1 MKVII
6 DNWAVVIALVCT
18 LVVFVLAICKF
29 AKMPTDKQI
38 IAIKEVLLLWV
49 VMAEKEL
56 GEKTGTLKLRYCWEL
71 FIEKFP
77 ALASIITFET
87 FSSWV
92 DEALERMKHLLAT
105 NESVKNYVEGVE
117 DGNNGTN

>member
-1 MKVII
+1 MKII
-6 DNWAVVIALVCT
+6 VDNWAVVIALVCA
-18 LVVFVLAICKF
+18 LVMFVLAICKF
-29 AKMPTDKQI
+29 AKMPSDKQI
-38 IAIKEVLLLWV
+38 KAIKEVLLLWV

-56 GEKTGTLKLRYCWEL
+56 GEKTGTLKLRYCWEM

-77 ALASIITFET
+77 MLASVITFET

-105 NESVKNYVEGVE
+105 NESVKNYVEGE
-117 DGNNGTN
+117 